1 MRPSVE
7 DVVFLHTVTVEAFGG
22 AGGVQDL
29 ASLRVAVS
37 HPWGSSFRRDHY
49 PTPFNKAAA
58 LAQSIIKW
66 HPFVD
71 GNKRTAM
78 YAAAYLLET
87 LGHVLETEHKELED
101 FAMIITDRTIEPECT
116 ALWFDKHT
124 HGT

>member
-1 MRPSVE
+1 
-7 DVVFLHTVTVEAFGG
+7 
-22 AGGVQDL
+22 
-29 ASLRVAVS
+29 
-37 HPWGSSFRRDHY
+37 
-49 PTPFNKAAA
+49 
-58 LAQSIIKW
+58 
-66 HPFVD
+66 
-71 GNKRTAM
+71 M